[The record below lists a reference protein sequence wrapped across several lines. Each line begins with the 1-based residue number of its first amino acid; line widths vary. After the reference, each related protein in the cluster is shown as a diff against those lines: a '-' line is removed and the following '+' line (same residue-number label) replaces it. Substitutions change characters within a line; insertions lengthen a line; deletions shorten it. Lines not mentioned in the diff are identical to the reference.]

1 MKIVLRG
8 SIVLLLCMQVFWA
21 CSIPRV
27 SKTESKNMK
36 IIPNPQHILVQE
48 GEFIFAQT
56 TSVWISDE
64 ITNKAFFN
72 DYLNTSIPNMSQGSS
87 EKAQIRISLTQEI
100 NLPEEGYQFHVDND
114 QVSILAQDD
123 RGVFY
128 GIQTLRQL
136 LPSAVEQG
144 VSTLDGHRI
153 QAVHIKDYP
162 RFGWRGMH
170 LDVSRHFFP
179 LEFVKRYID
188 MIALHKMNVFHWH
201 LSDDNGWRLEIK
213 NYPKLTEICAWR
225 VDREH
230 EDWRKWSPIEP
241 GEESSYGGFYTQ
253 DEVREIVAYAAAR
266 QITVIP
272 EIEMPGHS
280 SEIFAAYP
288 ELSCRGEML
297 PVRPGSYWPNEDI
310 FCAGNDSVFVF
321 LENILDEVVELFP
334 AEYIHIGGDE
344 ARKTYWKTCEKCQ
357 NRISTE
363 GLANEHELQS
373 WFIQKMEKYINSKGK
388 KLIGWDEILEGGL
401 AQDATV
407 MSWRGVAGGVAAAK
421 AGHDVVMTPTSH
433 VYFDYYQ
440 GDPKTEPQAIGG
452 YTPLKKVYSYEPIP
466 EELNAEEAKY
476 VLGSQANLW
485 TEFVKTSSHAEYMV
499 LPRMTALSEVL
510 WSSKDHRDWSDFQN
524 RLQGLLLRFESL
536 EWNYSPGSFLIDIV
550 PARPLKTDE
559 LVVELISEQAH
570 HDIRYTL
577 DGTPPDGKST
587 LYEEELL
594 LKQDAKIRAGLFKGS
609 SSLGRI
615 AERDFSFHEALGS
628 TLSYKMKY
636 HVRYTG
642 GGDNG
647 LVDGILGSD
656 NFKDGTWQGF
666 EGNDLELFLDLGE
679 SKEIFKVEVNFLQST
694 KAWIFMPEYFEVSF
708 SLDGETWKI
717 IQRVENEVSEKT
729 EDTVINRL
737 TADFPTE
744 ATQYIKVLAKNR
756 GVCPEWHP
764 GAGEKSWIF
773 CDEVVVR

>member
-1 MKIVLRG
+1 VKIVSRG
-8 SIVLLLCMQVFWA
+8 TIVLLICMQAFLA
-21 CSIPRV
+21 CSTPRAA
-27 SKTESKNMK
+27 KTESMDMN
-36 IIPNPQHILVQE
+36 IIPKPQNLMVQE

-56 TSVWISDE
+56 TSVWISDD
-64 ITNKAFFN
+64 IASKAFFM
-72 DYLNTSIPNMSQGSS
+72 DYLSSMIPKMSAGTQG
-87 EKAQIRISLTQEI
+87 KANIKIDLTQDA
-100 NLPEEGYQFHVDND
+100 NMPEEGYHF
-114 QVSILAQDD
+114 QVSSQDINILAQDD
-123 RGVFY
+123 PGIFY
-128 GIQTLRQL
+128 AIQTLRQL
-136 LPSAVEQG
+136 LPPGVEQG
-144 VSTLDGHRI
+144 VESLVGHKI
-153 QAVHIKDYP
+153 QSVNIDDYP
-162 RFGWRGMH
+162 RFKWRGMH

-179 LEFVKRYID
+179 LEFVKRYVD

-213 NYPKLTEICAWR
+213 RYPKLTEICAWR

-230 EDWRKWSPIEP
+230 EDWRKWSPIET
-241 GEESSYGGFYTQ
+241 GEKSTYGGFYTQ
-253 DEVREIVAYAAAR
+253 DEVRELVKYAASR

-288 ELSCRGEML
+288 ELSCKGDTL

-334 AEYIHIGGDE
+334 ARYIHIGGDE
-344 ARKTYWKTCEKCQ
+344 ARKTHWKTCEKCQ
-357 NRISTE
+357 DRIKVE

-373 WFIQKMEKYINSKGK
+373 WFIQKMEKYILSKGK

-466 EELNAEEAKY
+466 EELNADEAKF

-485 TEFVKTSSHAEYMV
+485 TEFVKTPAHAEYMV

-510 WSSKDHRDWSDFQN
+510 WSAKDQRDWPDFQK
-524 RLQGLLLRFESL
+524 RLQYLLPRFESL
-536 EWNYSPGSFLIDIV
+536 EWNYSPGTFLVDIL

-559 LVVELISEQAH
+559 LVVELISEQANY
-570 HDIRYTL
+570 DIRYTL
-577 DGTPPDGKST
+577 DGTNPDVSSH
-587 LYEEELL
+587 LYTRKLL
-594 LKQDAKIRAGLFKGS
+594 LKQDAKIRAGIFEGPK
-609 SSLGRI
+609 SLGRT
-615 AERDFSFHEALGS
+615 AERDFSFHKALGS
-628 TLSYKMKY
+628 TAAYKLKY

-642 GGDNG
+642 GGDQG

-656 NFKDGTWQGF
+656 NSKDGTWQGF
-666 EGNDLELFLDLGE
+666 EGNDLELTLDLGE
-679 SKEIFKVEVNFLQST
+679 SKEVFRTEINFLHST
-694 KAWIFMPEYFEVSF
+694 KAWIFMPEYLEVSF
-708 SLDGETWKI
+708 SPDGETWRV
-717 IQRVENEVSEKT
+717 IQRVDNEVSNKT
-729 EDTVINRL
+729 EDVSINRL

-744 ATQYIKVLAKNR
+744 TTRYIRILAKNR
-756 GVCPEWHP
+756 GVCPDWHP
-764 GAGEKSWIF
+764 GSGEKSWIF